1 MYSLYSDALRKQITL
16 RLSEKDYEKLIQ
28 VFSNR
33 NDQLKLEHRKFSEFL
48 RYIILS
54 FLEVER
60 RKKTLYQNNYFENN
74 NGMF

>member
-1 MYSLYSDALRKQITL
+1 MYSLYSDALKKQITL
-16 RLSEKDYEKLIQ
+16 RLSERDYNKLISI
-28 VFSNR
+28 FSNR
-33 NDQLKLEHRKFSEFL
+33 NDQLKIEHRKFSEFL

-60 RKKTLYQNNYFENN
+60 RKKTLYQNNYFENK

>member
-1 MYSLYSDALRKQITL
+1 MYSLYSDALKKQITL
-16 RLSEKDYEKLIQ
+16 RLSERDYNKLISI
-28 VFSNR
+28 FSNR
-33 NDQLKLEHRKFSEFL
+33 NDQLKIEHRKFSEFL